1 MEISE
6 AEFDD
11 LVQYIL
17 RVELLSGKVLIYP
30 ISTKTKQY
38 LINRLRANSESVDDI
53 EPILLLSFETSMD
66 RMVIINVEEIA
77 GITFCFDYSN
87 GLEKPN
93 AYHDNFELLEKDT
106 LIEEKQTKEGEVR
119 LQVLEDEY
127 LPQAI
132 IFHKGKAPDDAY
144 NDNPLTYSELEEGC
158 LKWVLKWNLK
168 ENGRCAS
175 LLTLLMMTEKRLSY
189 RLNKSS

>member
-38 LINRLRANSESVDDI
+38 LINRLRAKSESVDDI

-144 NDNPLTYSELEEGC
+144 NDNPVTYSELDEGC
-158 LKWVLKWNLK
+158 LMGLEMELEGEWPLRQFINLIDDDGE
-168 ENGRCAS
+168 EN
-175 LLTLLMMTEKRLSY
+175 LTA
-189 RLNKSS
+189 NWFF